1 NEITPS
7 SDYSKFLN
15 SDGTLQDIDVNK
27 LLPSFTAS
35 DIKIDEAAVT
45 ADEAYLDAQ
54 HQSMLSAHQ
63 YADEDPS
70 LTVKEGD
77 TINLDYVGTID
88 GEAFDGGS
96 TDGAGTTL
104 EIGSG
109 SYIDDFEDQLVGTHP
124 GDEVTVSVTF
134 PDDYSNEELQGKDAE
149 FAVTVNGIM
158 TMPEWNDDFVA
169 EYYSDTASTTAD
181 YDAYLSDSYRSMQIS
196 SSVNDYLQNSVT
208 LTEYPKK
215 YLRHLES
222 LIMNEDNAT
231 YEQIRSMYNSYGI
244 NFPYNSL
251 EEYNANYYPDGY
263 EAHLEKD
270 AMAWMGKNVAVQKI
284 FTDNGLTVTDEDY
297 TDYLTI
303 SGITEETEN
312 AVGKPYLMQLLKT
325 QKAVEFLEQNADVGN
340 YPSAEPEAE
349 EAPAE

>member
-1 NEITPS
+1 MQAGEFDAGARRGLVDTYNICI
-7 SDYSKFLN
+7 
-15 SDGTLQDIDVNK
+15 DGTI
-27 LLPSFTAS
+27 
-35 DIKIDEAAVT
+35 
-45 ADEAYLDAQ
+45 
-54 HQSMLSAHQ
+54 
-63 YADEDPS
+63 
-70 LTVKEGD
+70 
-77 TINLDYVGTID
+77 VGTID

-158 TMPEWNDDFVA
+158 TMPEWNDAFVA

-303 SGITEETEN
+303 SGITEETES